1 MASLDSWVRNKVYVI
16 WFNLSQYARFRS
28 FYLFSI
34 IIIIF
39 FNDNFNNFFYLKYQ
53 TSQ

>member
-1 MASLDSWVRNKVYVI
+1 MASLDSWVRNKVCVI

-34 IIIIF
+34 IIIIIIIIIIF
-39 FNDNFNNFFYLKYQ
+39 
-53 TSQ
+53 